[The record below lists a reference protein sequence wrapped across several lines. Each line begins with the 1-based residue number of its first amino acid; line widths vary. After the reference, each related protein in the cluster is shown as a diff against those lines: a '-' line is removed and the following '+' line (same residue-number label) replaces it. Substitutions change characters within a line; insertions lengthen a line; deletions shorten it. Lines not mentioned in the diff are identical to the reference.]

1 MSLIARSAS
10 AGLVAAALLVTASAG
25 AQEASAPASAPATA
39 PAPATADAAPAAPA
53 APKAECV
60 SQLDRAQSLQSARK
74 LRDARASYLA
84 CSVAACPELVRED
97 CSKSLVDL
105 DGTIPTVVFSAR
117 ADGHDVT
124 DARVLLDGE
133 AVASALDGHA
143 VALDPGAHVVRFE
156 RAGGG
161 VSEVRLVAREGE
173 KNRAVSAAFV
183 SSAPAPEK
191 PKAESG
197 RFPILPVVLG
207 GTGLLALGGSLYVR
221 LNADSQADQLR
232 GSCAP
237 SCDQSSRDALS
248 DKLVVANVALGV
260 GIGFLALAA
269 ADWLFDPRH

>member
-10 AGLVAAALLVTASAG
+10 AALVAAALLVTASAG
-25 AQEASAPASAPATA
+25 AQEASATATA
-39 PAPATADAAPAAPA
+39 EGPA

-60 SQLDRAQSLQSARK
+60 GQLDRAQSLQSARK

-84 CSVAACPELVRED
+84 CSAAACPELVRED
-97 CSKSLVDL
+97 CSKSLVEL
-105 DGTIPTVVFSAR
+105 DSAIPTIVFAAR
-117 ADGHDVT
+117 ADGRDVT
-124 DARVLLDGE
+124 DVRVLLDGE

-161 VSEVRLVAREGE
+161 VSEVRVVAREGE

-183 SSAPAPEK
+183 SSTPAPEK

-260 GIGFLALAA
+260 GIGFIALAA